1 MRPKQLKRQLL
12 AGCQPQSTGQTKLK
26 HTLSSFHEKG
36 LAAGL
41 RSAYTQSCCVSQSNP
56 SHSHLCFTAA
66 CCYLP
71 EKSFTLVWSPSLC
84 HWQYKHH
91 GIYLKLMLCI
101 SYISILHFKI
111 KSYWKL
117 FFFNYFK
124 KDISWT
130 YRWRAERIHSKP
142 MIMTPNMGIT

>member
-1 MRPKQLKRQLL
+1 MVSQVLQVPLGDTLQHLVPVAKGFCCRSHRTLTNGACVPDLMRPKQLKRQLL

-26 HTLSSFHEKG
+26 HILSSFHEKG

-84 HWQYKHH
+84 H
-91 GIYLKLMLCI
+91 
-101 SYISILHFKI
+101 
-111 KSYWKL
+111 
-117 FFFNYFK
+117 
-124 KDISWT
+124 
-130 YRWRAERIHSKP
+130 
-142 MIMTPNMGIT
+142 